1 MFESRSTLKKLLE
14 ASERTRIE
22 FQKALAIANSE
33 HKMALLELEQLVK
46 MKEQKLEFEYK
57 TKELAMDRANVWW
70 RDERHLEWF
79 NERMKTISASNEQ
92 TQLILEQVLSRLP
105 DITASLTV
113 GKPKGKK

>member
-57 TKELAMDRANVWW
+57 TKELEMEKENTRWAANRKDDLHRAN
-70 RDERHLEWF
+70 
-79 NERMKTISASNEQ
+79 ISTMQEAQNQ
-92 TQLILEQVLSRLP
+92 TSGVLRQVLSRLP